1 MCYKSTNVNDLIDLL
16 NERVVIFDVINDNNF
31 IKQIKGTMCKDF
43 LPEEIPDIIVF
54 EKEVIDKLMKLKHI
68 SSLGDYAK
76 ENGLKFFRLE
86 EGNYVFKP
94 IKKESVSNSMI
105 VYYDVEKDSY
115 ESFDSNNFIG
125 IVE

>member
-16 NERVVIFDVINDNNF
+16 NERFVIFDVINDDNF